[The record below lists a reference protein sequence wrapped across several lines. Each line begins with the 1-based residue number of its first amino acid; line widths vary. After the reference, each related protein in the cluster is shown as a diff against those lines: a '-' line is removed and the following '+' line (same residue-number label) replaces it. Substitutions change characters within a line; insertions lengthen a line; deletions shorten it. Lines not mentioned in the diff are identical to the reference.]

1 MLLVSFGDSLING
14 VLNMNKPEGWT
25 SMDLVRLV
33 KRLTREKRVGHGG
46 TLDPQATGVLPIL
59 LGQATRLM
67 EHLVNTPKLYRTDIV
82 LGTETD
88 TYDGEGSI
96 VAVRDASHLSQERI
110 ASALASF
117 VGVSYQVPPMY
128 SALKQDGKRLY
139 ELARAGEEV
148 PREPRKVV
156 ISRLEVVAWAL
167 PTLTVEVECHRG
179 VYVRS
184 LAHDL
189 GEALEVGGHAV
200 NLTRLRTGH
209 YPIETALSA
218 DDLRDAADR
227 GDWQQ
232 YVLAMDTIA
241 LHLRAAVVGPA
252 GEKYLS
258 NGQPVSFPTPR
269 LPSLHQETCR
279 LYSDDGRFLALANY
293 NWVKH
298 QWEPERVFASEKG
311 KQATELRFA

>member
-1 MLLVSFGDSLING
+1 MNG

-25 SMDLVRLV
+25 SMDVVRLT

-88 TYDGEGSI
+88 TYDGEGSV
-96 VAVRDASHLSQERI
+96 VAVRDASGLTLDRI
-110 ASALASF
+110 REALASF
-117 VGVSYQVPPMY
+117 VGVTYQVPPMF
-128 SALKQDGKRLY
+128 SALKREGRRLY

-148 PREPRKVV
+148 AREARKVV
-156 ISRLEVVAWAL
+156 ISRLDILDWNPPV
-167 PTLTVEVECHRG
+167 LTVEVECHRG

-189 GEALEVGGHAV
+189 GQALEVGGHLR
-200 NLTRLRTGH
+200 NLVRLRTGH

-218 DDLRDAADR
+218 DDLRDASDR
-227 GDWQQ
+227 GDWRD
-232 YVLAMDTIA
+232 YVLAMDTVV
-241 LHLRAAVVGPA
+241 LHLRAAVVGA
-252 GEKYLS
+252 SGEAHIR
-258 NGQPVSFPTPR
+258 NGQPIVLPIPR
-269 LPSLHQETCR
+269 LPALHQETCR
-279 LYSDDGRFLALANY
+279 VYSEDGRLLALASY
-293 NWVKH
+293 NSAMHEW
-298 QWEPERVFASEKG
+298 QPETVFGPEKG
-311 KQATELRFA
+311 KREAGLRLG